1 MSTYSTKGRAL
12 AQNPEIFMVFFSTS
26 ALTQNDVFQNEEFKE
41 ALYLVDP
48 AEEMG
53 LDSVWLGESHCNP
66 DHSALSARTKPSPPS
81 SIRADCCPK
90 RRSVAV

>member
-1 MSTYSTKGRAL
+1 MDFGIFMDFYSTRG
-12 AQNPEIFMVFFSTS
+12 
-26 ALTQNDVFQNEEFKE
+26 LTQNEVFKE
-41 ALYLVDP
+41 AFDLVDL
-48 AEEMG
+48 AEETG

-90 RRSVAV
+90 RRSSAV